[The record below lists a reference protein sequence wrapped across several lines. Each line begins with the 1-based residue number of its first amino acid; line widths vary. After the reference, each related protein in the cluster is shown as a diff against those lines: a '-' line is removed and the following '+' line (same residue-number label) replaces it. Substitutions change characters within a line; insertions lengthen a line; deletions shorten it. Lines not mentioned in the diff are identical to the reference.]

1 MPIAQAPLDSAFKN
15 WVHFRLTQ
23 TSLSP
28 PIPVPVQL
36 QPEKAYSHQLLFL
49 AMNAHPFTMQG
60 LFALTAVLLA
70 APQGLFAQVKKADY
84 ERAANLRRDADGKLR
99 KGGVEAN
106 WSPDGNRFWYRNT
119 LTDDRNEFVF
129 VDAAKG
135 ERKVVLPADVVP
147 RLATALSGA
156 LGKEVAAKDLQLKA
170 LELNSDGTLLLK
182 FEGKSFSFNAST
194 GALAP
199 HAPDLAD
206 ALANRK
212 GDGPG
217 PGSSYPGPQNQSPD
231 RAWQVEMTD
240 GKLMVKPASGGE
252 AIALTKDEKLEGVR
266 IFWAPDSKRFALM
279 HSIPGE
285 KRTVH
290 AVDSSPADQVQPKL
304 KSWGYTKPGD
314 RIALTKVRLFGVNP
328 SREIP
333 VAADLFS
340 NPWHIDRMRWEA
352 DSSSFTFL
360 YNQRGHQVM
369 RIVSVNAEDG
379 SARALIEDTPKTFFN
394 YFAKLFVQFHD
405 PRSEVI
411 WMSERDGWN
420 HLYLF
425 DSHTGKLKNQI
436 TKGEWV
442 VRDVDWVDTE
452 KRQIWFRAGGI
463 NPAEDPYHIH
473 FCRINFD
480 GSGLVRLTTSDGNH
494 DIRYSPDRRFFID
507 RYSRVDLPPVHEL
520 RRTDDGGLV
529 CELEK
534 ADISLLQKIPG
545 WSMPERFVAKGRD
558 GTTDIWGIIHR
569 PSNLDPAKKYPVVE
583 KIYAGPHGNYVPKKF
598 FEYLTAMDIAEL
610 GFIVVVIDGMG
621 TNWRSK
627 AFHDVCWQNLKD
639 AGFPDRIPW
648 IKAAAAKYSW
658 IDATRV
664 GIYGGSAGGQNALGA
679 LLFHP
684 DFYHVAVA
692 DCGCHDNR
700 VDKIHWNEAW
710 MGLMGPHYAENSNVT
725 HAHKLQGKLF
735 LTVGELDTNVDPAS
749 TMQVVN
755 ALVVA
760 GKDFDMCVVPG
771 AGHGVGETPYLR
783 RRREDFFV
791 RHLYGV
797 EPRRE

>member
-1 MPIAQAPLDSAFKN
+1 MNP
-15 WVHFRLTQ
+15 HF
-23 TSLSP
+23 
-28 PIPVPVQL
+28 
-36 QPEKAYSHQLLFL
+36 
-49 AMNAHPFTMQG
+49 FTLQG
-60 LFALTAVLLA
+60 LLVLITVLLA
-70 APQGLFAQVKKADY
+70 APPGLLAQGTKADY
-84 ERAANLRRDADGKLR
+84 ERAANLRREAEGKLR
-99 KGGVEAN
+99 KGGVEAH
-106 WSPDGNRFWYRNT
+106 WLPDGNRCWYRNT
-119 LTDDRNEFVF
+119 LADDRNEFVL

-135 ERKVVLPADVVP
+135 ERKVVLPADAVP

-156 LGKEVAAKDLQLKA
+156 LGEEVAAKDLQLKA
-170 LELNSDGTLLLK
+170 LDLSGDGTLLLK
-182 FEGKSFSFNAST
+182 SEGKSFSFNAST

-199 HAPDLAD
+199 HVPDLPD
-206 ALANRK
+206 AIASSK
-212 GDGPG
+212 PEGPG
-217 PGSSYPGPQNQSPD
+217 TSYPGPQNLSPD

-240 GKLMVKPASGGE
+240 GNLMVKPAGGGE
-252 AIALTKDEKLEGVR
+252 AIALTKGEKLEGVR
-266 IFWAPDSKRFALM
+266 IFWAPDSMRFALM
-279 HSIPGE
+279 HTIPPGE

-314 RIALTKVRLFGVNP
+314 RIALIKVRLFGVTP
-328 SREIP
+328 RREIP
-333 VAADLFS
+333 VASDLFS

-369 RIVSVNAEDG
+369 RIVSVSAGDG
-379 SARALIEDTPKTFFN
+379 AARALIEDTPATFFN
-394 YFAKLFVQFHD
+394 YFAKLLVQFHEK
-405 PRSEVI
+405 RSEVI

-425 DSHTGKLKNQI
+425 DSRTGKLKNQI
-436 TKGEWV
+436 TRGEWV
-442 VRDVDWVDTE
+442 VRDVDWVDPE
-452 KRQIWFRAGGI
+452 KQQIWFTAGGI
-463 NPAEDPYHIH
+463 NPTEDPYHIH

-480 GSGLVRLTTSDGNH
+480 GSGLVRLTSGDGTH
-494 DIRYSPDRRFFID
+494 DIRFSPDRRFFID
-507 RYSRVDLPPVHEL
+507 RYSRIDLPPVHEL
-520 RRTDDGGLV
+520 RRTDDGSLV

-558 GTTDIWGIIHR
+558 EATDIWGIIHR
-569 PSNLDPAKKYPVVE
+569 PSNLDPARKYPVVE

-648 IKAAAAKYSW
+648 IKAATVKYSW
-658 IDATRV
+658 IDANRV

-684 DFYHVAVA
+684 DFYRVAVA

-700 VDKIHWNEAW
+700 IDKIHWNEAW

-760 GKDFDMCVVPG
+760 GKDFDMCAVPG

-791 RHLYGV
+791 RHLHGV
-797 EPRRE
+797 EPCRK